1 MRKRCVKQCYVVNFP
16 LVAPL
21 PSRLPPFP
29 NTRPIRQLL
38 AGTPTILHELDY
50 HGRLSRDDDDRSP
63 SAITEILTYR
73 ISQF

>member
-1 MRKRCVKQCYVVNFP
+1 MRKRCVKQCYVVNLP
-16 LVAPL
+16 LVASL

-29 NTRPIRQLL
+29 NTRPIRRLL
-38 AGTPTILHELDY
+38 AGTLTILYELDY
-50 HGRLSRDDDDRSP
+50 HGRLSHDDDRSP